1 MEYIRFEHTGE
12 KLLSILHTVQG
23 WIVAGVLFVLDFI
36 AGHELA
42 VGLVVAVTLMD
53 AIWGITVSIKRK
65 KFALSELARLTVGK
79 LAVYGC
85 AMLAFIGLDKIVGMT
100 LTASIIGAAITLV
113 ELWSASASMLILFPN
128 FLFLKL
134 LRKALTGEIASKLG
148 IEPEEVEADNYL
160 APLDSNDFNKG
171 VMCIRYEADIPDEA
185 FADGFRHVK
194 IDIPTK
200 ITIR

>member
-1 MEYIRFEHTGE
+1 M
-12 KLLSILHTVQG
+12 KLLGILQTVQG
-23 WIVAGVLFVLDFI
+23 WVVAGVLFLLDFI

-53 AIWGITVSIKRK
+53 AAWGIAVSIHRR
-65 KFALSELARLTVGK
+65 KFALSELARLTIGK

-85 AMLAFIGLDKIVGMT
+85 AMLVFIGLDRLIGMT
-100 LTASIIGAAITLV
+100 LTASVVGAAITLV

-148 IEPEEVEADNYL
+148 VEPEDVEKVLADGEVAMESQHVNNGTSSATDEQVES
-160 APLDSNDFNKG
+160 ARKRAFNKKKNK
-171 VMCIRYEADIPDEA
+171 E
-185 FADGFRHVK
+185 
-194 IDIPTK
+194 
-200 ITIR
+200 

>member
-1 MEYIRFEHTGE
+1 MRYLLFLKHIGL
-12 KLLSILHTVQG
+12 KLLGILQTLQG
-23 WIVAGVLFVLDFI
+23 WVVAGLLFLLDFI

-53 AIWGITVSIKRK
+53 AAWGITVSIHRR
-65 KFALSELARLTVGK
+65 KFALSELARLTIGK

-85 AMLAFIGLDKIVGMT
+85 AMLVFIGLDKLIGMT
-100 LTASIIGAAITLV
+100 LTASVVGAAITLV

-148 IEPEEVEADNYL
+148 VEPEEVEKVLNGD
-160 APLDSNDFNKG
+160 PPHP
-171 VMCIRYEADIPDEA
+171 IPEQ
-185 FADGFRHVK
+185 GS
-194 IDIPTK
+194 PTRSLSLNREGAK
-200 ITIR
+200 KRRKTKMKD

>member
-1 MEYIRFEHTGE
+1 MRYLLFLKHIGV
-12 KLLSILHTVQG
+12 KLLGILQTVQG
-23 WIVAGVLFVLDFI
+23 WVVAGMLFLLDFI

-53 AIWGITVSIKRK
+53 AAWGITVSIHRR
-65 KFALSELARLTVGK
+65 KFALSELARLTIGK

-85 AMLAFIGLDKIVGMT
+85 AMLVFIGLDRLIGMT
-100 LTASIIGAAITLV
+100 LTASVVGAAITLV

-148 IEPEEVEADNYL
+148 VEPEEVEKVLNED
-160 APLDSNDFNKG
+160 PPHP
-171 VMCIRYEADIPDEA
+171 IPEQ
-185 FADGFRHVK
+185 GS
-194 IDIPTK
+194 PTRSLSLNREGAK
-200 ITIR
+200 KRRKTKMKD

>member
-1 MEYIRFEHTGE
+1 MKYLLLIKHIGL
-12 KLLSILHTVQG
+12 KLLGILQTVQG
-23 WIVAGVLFVLDFI
+23 WVVAGLLFLLDFI

-53 AIWGITVSIKRK
+53 AAWGITVSIHRR
-65 KFALSELARLTVGK
+65 KFALSELARLTIGK

-85 AMLAFIGLDKIVGMT
+85 AMLVFIGLDKLIGMT
-100 LTASIIGAAITLV
+100 LTASVVGAAITLV

-148 IEPEEVEADNYL
+148 VEPEEVEKVL
-160 APLDSNDFNKG
+160 AGGEVAMQSQHVNNG
-171 VMCIRYEADIPDEA
+171 TSSATDEQ
-185 FADGFRHVK
+185 VK
-194 IDIPTK
+194 SARKRAYKPRK
-200 ITIR
+200 RKEF

>member
-1 MEYIRFEHTGE
+1 MRYMLFLKHIGV
-12 KLLSILHTVQG
+12 KLLGILQTVQG
-23 WIVAGVLFVLDFI
+23 WVAAGLLFLLDFI

-53 AIWGITVSIKRK
+53 AAWGITVSIHRR
-65 KFALSELARLTVGK
+65 KFALSELARLTIGK

-85 AMLAFIGLDKIVGMT
+85 AMLVFIGLDKLIGMT
-100 LTASIIGAAITLV
+100 LTASVVGAAITLV

-148 IEPEEVEADNYL
+148 VEPEEVEKVL
-160 APLDSNDFNKG
+160 AGGEVAMQSQHVNNG
-171 VMCIRYEADIPDEA
+171 TSSATDEQ
-185 FADGFRHVK
+185 VK
-194 IDIPTK
+194 SARKRAYKPRK
-200 ITIR
+200 RKEF

>member
-1 MEYIRFEHTGE
+1 MEYIRLEHTGDR
-12 KLLSILHTVQG
+12 LLSILHTVQG
-23 WIVAGVLFVLDFI
+23 WIVAGVLFLLDFI

-42 VGLVVAVTLMD
+42 VGLVVFVTLMD
-53 AIWGITVSIKRK
+53 AVWGITVSIKRK

-85 AMLAFIGLDKIVGMT
+85 AMLAFIGLDKMIGMT
-100 LTASIIGAAITLV
+100 LTASVIGAAITLV

-148 IEPEEVEADNYL
+148 VEPEEVEKVL
-160 APLDSNDFNKG
+160 AGGEVAIASQHVNNG
-171 VMCIRYEADIPDEA
+171 TSSATDEQ
-185 FADGFRHVK
+185 VK
-194 IDIPTK
+194 SARKRAYKPRK
-200 ITIR
+200 RKEF

>member
-1 MEYIRFEHTGE
+1 MEYIRLEHTGDR
-12 KLLSILHTVQG
+12 LLSILHTVQG
-23 WIVAGVLFVLDFI
+23 WIVAGILFVLDFI

-42 VGLVVAVTLMD
+42 VGLVVFVTLMD
-53 AIWGITVSIKRK
+53 AVWGITVSVKRK

-85 AMLAFIGLDKIVGMT
+85 AMLAFIGLDKMIGMT
-100 LTASIIGAAITLV
+100 LTASVIGAAITLV

-148 IEPEEVEADNYL
+148 IEPWQVEEVLGDGIAVEKDGTSK
-160 APLDSNDFNKG
+160 PS
-171 VMCIRYEADIPDEA
+171 VTDEQVA
-185 FADGFRHVK
+185 SARKRAYRKRKEV
-194 IDIPTK
+194 
-200 ITIR
+200 

>member
-1 MEYIRFEHTGE
+1 MEYIRLEHIGE
-12 KLLSILHTVQG
+12 KLVSALQTVQG
-23 WIVAGVLFVLDFI
+23 WAVAGILFLVDFV

-42 VGLVVAVTLMD
+42 VGLVVFVTLMD
-53 AIWGITVSIKRK
+53 AVWGITVSVKRK

-85 AMLAFIGLDKIVGMT
+85 AMLVFIGLDKMVGLT

-134 LRKALTGEIASKLG
+134 LRKALTGEIAAKLG
-148 IEPEEVEADNYL
+148 IEPEEVEAVL
-160 APLDSNDFNKG
+160 ASAEPKPAEKVTDEQVESARKRAYKKKDKG
-171 VMCIRYEADIPDEA
+171 
-185 FADGFRHVK
+185 
-194 IDIPTK
+194 
-200 ITIR
+200 

>member
-1 MEYIRFEHTGE
+1 M
-12 KLLSILHTVQG
+12 QG
-23 WIVAGVLFVLDFI
+23 WIVAGILFLLDFI

-65 KFALSELARLTVGK
+65 KFALSELARLTVEK

-85 AMLAFIGLDKIVGMT
+85 AMLAFIGLDKMVGMT
-100 LTASIIGAAITLV
+100 LTASVIGAAITLV
-113 ELWSASASMLILFPN
+113 ELWSASMLILFPN

-148 IEPEEVEADNYL
+148 IEPEEVEAVL
-160 APLDSNDFNKG
+160 ASAEQKPAEKVTDEQVDSARKRAYKKKNK
-171 VMCIRYEADIPDEA
+171 E
-185 FADGFRHVK
+185 
-194 IDIPTK
+194 
-200 ITIR
+200 

>member
-1 MEYIRFEHTGE
+1 MRYLLFLKHIGV
-12 KLLSILHTVQG
+12 KLLGILQTVQG
-23 WIVAGVLFVLDFI
+23 WVVAGMLFLLDFI

-53 AIWGITVSIKRK
+53 AAWGITVSIHRR
-65 KFALSELARLTVGK
+65 KFALSELARLTIGK

-85 AMLAFIGLDKIVGMT
+85 AMLVFIGLDRLIGMT
-100 LTASIIGAAITLV
+100 LTASVVGAAITLV

-148 IEPEEVEADNYL
+148 VEPEEVEKVLNED
-160 APLDSNDFNKG
+160 PPQP
-171 VMCIRYEADIPDEA
+171 IPEQ
-185 FADGFRHVK
+185 GS
-194 IDIPTK
+194 PTRSLSLNREGAK
-200 ITIR
+200 KRRKTKMKD